1 MIGVLLIWA
10 ALLDLFLT
18 VLYARA
24 GSGYISD
31 QVARVT
37 WQFFI
42 RISRLFG
49 RHRARVLSFGGPA
62 ILVMFVAV
70 WAFILTLGSAL
81 VMHPYLGTAVKANS
95 GPTETNFLVA
105 LYAGGSSM
113 SLVGSSDYSPK
124 TTLFRLV
131 YLTNSMIGMSV
142 MSLALTYVMQIYN
155 ALQRR
160 NSMGLNLDLITNGTG
175 DAAVLLKG
183 LGPRGKFESGS
194 SNLAQL
200 SESMGNLRETHEFYP
215 VLFYFRFSAAK
226 YAVSQNGF
234 PCPRHG
240 IADPERGRRRG
251 KPVAEGI
258 GFRHAA
264 MEWFHGDAEIAW
276 RGPSF
281 PRSATAMTTSPESTR
296 NGASG
301 MRKRSRPCA
310 MQVYRPVVTRA
321 QTRTSPSARNGSV
334 TSESWPPIC
343 SSLWPMWIRSQST
356 PRTHIRG
363 NCNPRTMGI
372 QCASKAQRVSSTS
385 S

>member
-1 MIGVLLIWA
+1 LIGVLLIWA

-95 GPTETNFLVA
+95 GPTDTNFLVA

-226 YAVSQNGF
+226 YAVSRMAFLALDTVSLIRSAVGGEENRWLKESASVTQLWNGSMAMLKSLEGTF
-234 PCPRHG
+234 IPE
-240 IADPERGRRRG
+240 ERGADDDESGEHPKWRERYAEALETLRDAGIQTRG
-251 KPVAEGI
+251 SEGP
-258 GFRHAA
+258 
-264 MEWFHGDAEIAW
+264 DAYLA
-276 RGPSF
+276 
-281 PRSATAMTTSPESTR
+281 
-296 NGASG
+296 
-301 MRKRSRPCA
+301 
-310 MQVYRPVVTRA
+310 QRA
-321 QTRTSPSARNGSV
+321 QWQCYIRKLATYMQFTMADVDPV
-334 TSESWPPIC
+334 TEHAQDPH
-343 SSLWPMWIRSQST
+343 
-356 PRTHIRG
+356 PRELQPANDG
-363 NCNPRTMGI
+363 NTVR
-372 QCASKAQRVSSTS
+372 R
-385 S
+385 